1 MAQIADVIRASAVF
15 DAARQELSW
24 AHCGDF
30 TGGVPENLKGAVDM
44 ISQVLNEAEI
54 RWVTSTEMMV
64 DEVEDVEKG
73 EDARSIGERDSPS
86 MMGIEGV
93 AYDMRA
99 VAQKEL
105 LEDYMIDD
113 KKVVRFLNSIFL
125 YKFNICKGT
134 QPTRSE
140 RVNN

>member
-1 MAQIADVIRASAVF
+1 
-15 DAARQELSW
+15 
-24 AHCGDF
+24 
-30 TGGVPENLKGAVDM
+30 
-44 ISQVLNEAEI
+44 
-54 RWVTSTEMMV
+54 MV

-86 MMGIEGV
+86 IKEWLMGIEGV

-140 RVNN
+140 GE